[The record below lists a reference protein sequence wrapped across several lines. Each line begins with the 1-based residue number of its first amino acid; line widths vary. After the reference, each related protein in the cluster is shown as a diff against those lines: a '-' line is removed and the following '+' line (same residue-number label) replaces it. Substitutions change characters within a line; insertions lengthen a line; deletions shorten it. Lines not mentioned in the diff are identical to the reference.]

1 MENPTLRDFKLQVIQ
16 DNFIEKLELDDF
28 TRIDLYSEDEISRE
42 SIMQRKEKNLQIENI
57 EKLEDLKESMEK
69 FQEIFNDLKL
79 VVKENIELGI
89 KM

>member
-42 SIMQRKEKNLQIENI
+42 SIM
-57 EKLEDLKESMEK
+57 
-69 FQEIFNDLKL
+69 
-79 VVKENIELGI
+79 
-89 KM
+89 